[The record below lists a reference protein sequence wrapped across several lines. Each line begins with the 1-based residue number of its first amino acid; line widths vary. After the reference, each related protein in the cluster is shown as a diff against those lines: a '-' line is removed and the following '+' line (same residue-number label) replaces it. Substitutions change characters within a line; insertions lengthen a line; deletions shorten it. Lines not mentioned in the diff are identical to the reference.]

1 MPKEYINPSSL
12 FPSLPHG
19 FSQVVIASGRKMGF
33 ISGQTAW
40 DARKNIVG
48 GDSVLEQARQ
58 AFRNLEKAMEAAG
71 GTLKDVVALR
81 IYVVDY
87 QAESGT
93 AVGIALREFFSPQN
107 PPASTMDRRLG
118 SGSSG
123 ISDRDRSNGGVGLS
137 LCTGNSREPAFDSF
151 CARGGCAFFASMDA
165 KLETAFV
172 RDRYCGDFRLRLH
185 AHGAQTA

>member
-1 MPKEYINPSSL
+1 MPKEHINPNSL

-19 FSQVVIASGRKMGF
+19 FSQVVIATGRKMVF

-58 AFRNLEKAMEAAG
+58 ALRNLETAMQAAG
-71 GTLKDVVALR
+71 GTLKDIVALR

-93 AVGIALREFFSPQN
+93 AVGIALREFFSGN
-107 PPASTMDRRLG
+107 PPASTW
-118 SGSSG
+118 
-123 ISDRDRSNGGVGLS
+123 IGV
-137 LCTGNSREPAFDSF
+137 PALAVPEFLIEIE
-151 CARGGCAFFASMDA
+151 A
-165 KLETAFV
+165 TAV
-172 RDRYCGDFRLRLH
+172 LD
-185 AHGAQTA
+185 

>member
-19 FSQVVIASGRKMGF
+19 FSQVVIATAKTTVF

-40 DARKNIVG
+40 DERKKIVG

-58 AFRNLEKAMEAAG
+58 AFRNLGKAMEAAG
-71 GTLKDVVALR
+71 GTLNDVVALR

-93 AVGIALREFFSPQN
+93 AVASALREFFSSTN
-107 PPASTMDRRLG
+107 PAASTW
-118 SGSSG
+118 
-123 ISDRDRSNGGVGLS
+123 IGVSALADPEF
-137 LCTGNSREPAFDSF
+137 LIEIEA
-151 CARGGCAFFASMDA
+151 
-165 KLETAFV
+165 TAV
-172 RDRYCGDFRLRLH
+172 LD
-185 AHGAQTA
+185 